1 MEPQR
6 KITVNDVSL
15 HADIQDRTIAR
26 GFSNH
31 ERTRIDTKKWSD
43 SRPLA
48 SIRGSF
54 FSLLVG
60 ATPRRD
66 LCSADIQDRTT
77 GRGFSNHEW
86 TRIDTKK
93 WSDSR
98 PLASI
103 RGSFFP
109 LLVGVTLRCSIVI
122 ELRAFSRGFLSGA
135 RGFTTSFRRYAHTP
149 TRSPSVVAATPRC
162 DPCVLSRLSSNAVP
176 EVSRYKI

>member
-15 HADIQDRTIAR
+15 HADIQDRTIA
-26 GFSNH
+26 
-31 ERTRIDTKKWSD
+31 
-43 SRPLA
+43 
-48 SIRGSF
+48 
-54 FSLLVG
+54 
-60 ATPRRD
+60 
-66 LCSADIQDRTT
+66 
-77 GRGFSNHEW
+77 RGFSNHEW